1 MTSKPPSNGNNYEI
15 TEGSKV
21 QTNLELT
28 PSQSNISRVVTQAV
42 QKIQSRVN
50 FSSLNLRPGK
60 ATPELRV
67 KEANATKEKV
77 YPLLGDR
84 YTLGR
89 SSNCDIQVR
98 DPLVSHTHLTIKR
111 NKKNPRSFIIQDE
124 KSTNGIY
131 RGKKRFKSFS
141 IYHGESFTIGPPELA
156 SAVQLKYYNPPPL
169 WLFIIRY
176 SLYGMSGIVCLLVI
190 LIGIEWLKV
199 PVYPLPRESSRPI
212 VVYAGDGET
221 LLNPISQNT
230 HRELKNLGDFSPY
243 LPQAVIA
250 SEDSR
255 YYWHFGIDPIGI
267 TRAMMINLTSA
278 ELRQGASTIT
288 QQLARSL
295 FSEVGRQNTA
305 GRKIREML
313 VALKLETV
321 YSKNE
326 ILKTYLNR
334 VYLGIGSYGFEDAA
348 QFYFEKSAAD
358 LDLSEAASLVA
369 ILPAPNLY
377 NPVKDYQ
384 TALGLRNRIIDRMLK
399 LGMVSEEE
407 ADRARRS
414 RIKVSEKAREALS
427 NTIAPYFY
435 AYVLDELQALLG
447 RDVANEGNFIVETG
461 FDPELQ
467 DKAEAALQYS
477 IDEDG
482 NRFGY
487 SQGAVVTMNN
497 LGEIRALVGGADYNK
512 SQFNRVVQAKR
523 QPGSTFKIF
532 AYAAALE
539 QGIDPD
545 TEYSCAPV
553 AWKGQKYRGCER
565 SSGDIDMY
573 RGLAQSENAIALRV
587 AQDVG
592 LDRVIEVAKSL
603 GINSPL
609 IEAPGLVLG
618 QSETNVLEMTGAY
631 TAIAN
636 GGIWNKPHA
645 IKRILDASD
654 CTEPSDRNSC
664 REVYVY
670 EDDEQ
675 TFRDAI
681 PEKVTDKLAD
691 MLQEAV
697 ENGTG
702 KAAYLDEGEAGKT
715 GTTDNNVDLWFIGFL
730 SHKKEELVTGV
741 WLGNDDNSPTR
752 GSSYQAAALWGRYMN
767 DVLKN

>member
-1 MTSKPPSNGNNYEI
+1 MTSKPPSNGNN
-15 TEGSKV
+15 SAA
-21 QTNLELT
+21 
-28 PSQSNISRVVTQAV
+28 NISRVVTQAV

-50 FSSLNLRPGK
+50 FNSLNLRPGK
-60 ATPELRV
+60 QVPELRV
-67 KEANATKEKV
+67 KEANATTEKV

-89 SSNCDIQVR
+89 SSRCDIQVR
-98 DPLVSHTHLTIKR
+98 DPLVSQTHLTIKR
-111 NKKNPRSFIIQDE
+111 HKKNPRAFIIEDE

-131 RGKKRFKSFS
+131 RGKKRFKAFS
-141 IYHGESFTIGPPELA
+141 LYHGESFTIGPPELA
-156 SAVQLKYYNPPPL
+156 SAVEIKYYNPPPL
-169 WLFIIRY
+169 WLYITRY
-176 SLYGMSGIVCLLVI
+176 SLYGMSGIVGLLI
-190 LIGIEWLKV
+190 IWISLEWLKV
-199 PVYPLPRESSRPI
+199 PVYPLPRESTRPV
-212 VVYAGDGET
+212 VVYARDGET
-221 LLNPISQNT
+221 LLNPVSQNT
-230 HRELKNLGDFSPY
+230 HRELKNLRDFSPY

-255 YYWHFGIDPIGI
+255 FYWHFGVDPIGI
-267 TRAMMINLTSA
+267 TRAILINVASS

-321 YSKNE
+321 YSKDA

-384 TALGLRNRIIDRMLK
+384 TAVGLRNRIIDRMVK
-399 LGMVSEEE
+399 LGMVNETE

-414 RIKVSEKAREALS
+414 RIEVSPKARQTLS
-427 NTIAPYFY
+427 NTVAPYYY
-435 AYVLDELQALLG
+435 AYVLDELQTLLG

-461 FDPELQ
+461 FDPALQ
-467 DKAEAALQYS
+467 AKAQAALEYS

-487 SQGAVVTMNN
+487 SQGAVVSMNYI
-497 LGEIRALVGGADYNK
+497 GEIRALVGGVDYNQ
-512 SQFNRVVQAKR
+512 SQFNRAVQAKR

-539 QGIDPD
+539 QDIDPD
-545 TEYSCAPV
+545 KKYSCAPIT
-553 AWKGQKYRGCER
+553 WKGQKYRGCER
-565 SSGDIDMY
+565 SNGEIDMY
-573 RGLAQSENAIALRV
+573 RGLAQSENAVTLRV
-587 AQDVG
+587 ARDVG
-592 LDRVIEVAKSL
+592 LNRVINVAKRL

-631 TAIAN
+631 AAIAN

-645 IKRILDASD
+645 IKRILDGSD
-654 CTEPSDRNSC
+654 CTQPGDRNTC

-675 TFRDAI
+675 TYRDAI
-681 PEKVTDKLAD
+681 SEKVTNQLTK
-691 MLQEAV
+691 MLRQAV
-697 ENGTG
+697 EDGTG
-702 KAAYLDEGEAGKT
+702 KAAYLDEKEAGKT
-715 GTTDNNVDLWFIGFL
+715 GTTDNSVDLWFIGFL
-730 SHKKEELVTGV
+730 PKEELVTGI

-752 GSSYQAAALWGRYMN
+752 GSSYQAAALWGKYMN
-767 DVLKN
+767 DVLQN